1 MWSLGQTYSRYCP
14 RLVEAIPTPQLAE
27 DYLREKYENH
37 NCVDAKPLR
46 DKWTYPAKTEHPE

>member
-1 MWSLGQTYSRYCP
+1 MLDH
-14 RLVEAIPTPQLAE
+14 PQLAE